1 MTTIPLN
8 LLYSF
13 FCGGC
18 LAACAGS
25 RMEVAR
31 PGPAKVRPRHRQPR
45 LGAVPLAYWLRLL
58 RAPLLFAALAV
69 VPAAV
74 YLAAQFPDWSLMYLL
89 DPQRSS
95 GAGPLLWSLGAGL
108 LTGAAVVP
116 GFILGLAVH
125 QRYGGRP
132 LWLALF
138 ALGLLY
144 LALSLWALRAGRL
157 SLVGTYAD
165 FHAQR
170 WLMRPLFSLAAWR
183 LGARPFALFYDL
195 VAINLC
201 QVIALALV
209 ARALLTKSEF
219 IVDRPISYW
228 QS

>member
-25 RMEVAR
+25 QMAVAAR
-31 PGPAKVRPRHRQPR
+31 PRPRQPAPAAAL
-45 LGAVPLAYWLRLL
+45 LGSWLRLL
-58 RAPLLFAALAV
+58 RVPLLFAALAV

-89 DPQRSS
+89 DPQRSL
-95 GAGPLLWSLGAGL
+95 GARPLLGSVAAGL

-116 GFILGLAVH
+116 GFVLGLRVH
-125 QRYGGRP
+125 RRSGKRS
-132 LWLALF
+132 LWLALI
-138 ALGLLY
+138 GLLVVY
-144 LALSLWALRAGRL
+144 LALFLWGLRAGRL
-157 SLVGTYAD
+157 SLVGAYAD
-165 FHAQR
+165 FHAGR

-183 LGARPFALFYDL
+183 LGDRSFALLYDL

-201 QVIALALV
+201 QAASLVLV

>member
-13 FCGGC
+13 LCGGC

-25 RMEVAR
+25 QMSGAVTAT
-31 PGPAKVRPRHRQPR
+31 GRPRHRQPGPAAAP
-45 LGAVPLAYWLRLL
+45 LGHWMRLL
-58 RAPLLFAALAV
+58 QAPLLFAALAV

-74 YLAAQFPDWSLMYLL
+74 YLAAQFPDWSVMYLI
-89 DPQRSS
+89 DPQRSL
-95 GAGPLLWSLGAGL
+95 GALPLLWPVGAGL

-116 GFILGLAVH
+116 GFILGLRGHRRHGV
-125 QRYGGRP
+125 RLLG
-132 LWLALF
+132 LALF
-138 ALGLLY
+138 GLLALY
-144 LALSLWALRAGRL
+144 LLCALWGLRAGRL

-165 FHAQR
+165 FHAGR
-170 WLMRPLFSLAAWR
+170 WLMRPLFSLPAWR
-183 LGARPFALFYDL
+183 LGDRAFALFYDL
-195 VAINLC
+195 IAVNLC
-201 QVIALALV
+201 QGISLALV